1 MRSLRA
7 ADLSTFAAERR
18 RVVTRGSLAAR
29 GRQTLAEAG
38 QAVNL
43 STPAAGWDLNSRA
56 VR

>member
-1 MRSLRA
+1 MKSLRA
-7 ADLSTFAAERR
+7 ADLCTFAAERR

-29 GRQTLAEAG
+29 DRQTLAEAG
-38 QAVNL
+38 QAVSS